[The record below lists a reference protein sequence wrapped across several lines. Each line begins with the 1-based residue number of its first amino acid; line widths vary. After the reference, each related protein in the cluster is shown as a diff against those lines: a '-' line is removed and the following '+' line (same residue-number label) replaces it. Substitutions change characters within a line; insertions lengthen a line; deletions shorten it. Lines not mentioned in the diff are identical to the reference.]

1 MIAPA
6 ELTGPAIDELVTPNG
21 MCRHVFEAMGTT
33 ISLLLPADRAE
44 EAAGIRDLVA
54 EWEATCTRF
63 DPRSELSLL
72 NAAGGRPRVVSD
84 LLFTVLWT
92 ARRAAEATDGLFDP
106 TLLRSLE
113 AIGYDRDFATLVAE
127 PPAGGSRGP
136 PPSTGGWRGLE
147 LDRARRTVRLPAGV
161 GLDLGGLAKGM
172 AVDAAIADLAARDVG
187 VAAVDAGGDLAV
199 LGLPPGTEAWP
210 IAIEAPD
217 GAQQVRLVSGALATS
232 SVSRRRWRQ
241 GRAVRHHL
249 IDPRT
254 GLPSR
259 ARLWSTSVAA
269 ATCAQAE
276 VAAKAAFLLGPTP
289 GRGYWP
295 DTASPVSSCC
305 PTGAS
310 GGPDVG
316 RRHDQFDA

>member
-6 ELTGPAIDELVTPNG
+6 EPSGPAIEGLVTPDG
-21 MCRHVFEAMGTT
+21 MSRHVFRAMGTT
-33 ISLLLPADRAE
+33 VSLLLPADRSAE
-44 EAAGIRDLVA
+44 AVGIQDVVA

-63 DPRSELSLL
+63 DSQSELSRL
-72 NAAGGRPRVVSD
+72 NAAGGRPRVVSA
-84 LLFTVLWT
+84 LLFEVLWT

-113 AIGYDRDFATLVAE
+113 AIGYDRDFAVLVDE
-127 PPAGGSRGP
+127 PPARGP
-136 PPSTGGWRGLE
+136 RGPLPPTGGWRGLE
-147 LDRARRTVRLPAGV
+147 LDRARRTARLPAGV

-172 AVDAAIADLAARDVG
+172 AVDAAIAHLATRDVG

-199 LGLPPGTEAWP
+199 RGLPPGAEAWP

-217 GAQQVRLVSGALATS
+217 GARTVSLVSGALATS
-232 SVSRRRWRQ
+232 SIARRRWRQ
-241 GRAVRHHL
+241 GAVVRHHM

-259 ARLWSTSVAA
+259 ASLWSTSVAA

-276 VAAKAAFLLGPTP
+276 VAAKAAFLLGPEAGSRFLAARGLAGLFLLP
-289 GRGYWP
+289 NGSERRAGRW
-295 DTASPVSSCC
+295 SMS
-305 PTGAS
+305 
-310 GGPDVG
+310 
-316 RRHDQFDA
+316 